1 MGARAYEEGY
11 AELEERF
18 GARFRRDASGVTVAP
33 TDEEEVGVVA
43 EIAHRHGLPLSP
55 RGAGTIPGSARSAEG
70 VVLGLDHMKSFSVTE
85 GEEPVVELGPG
96 LSWVE
101 LEDHL
106 RGEGKSL
113 RVYPTSAP
121 RSSVGGWLARD
132 GLGVGSYEYGW
143 LSENV
148 LSVEVVLPGGARH
161 VAASEELDLIV
172 GAEGTT
178 GIIVGATLLLREAS
192 RDLPFAA
199 ALDTPSDLARAV
211 KNLSGEQFPFWH
223 LGLVRTDLA
232 LTAGPEEGYV
242 LYGTHHGE
250 SEGELEAALAR
261 TISSCGGR
269 MLGSAEAYR
278 SWGARF
284 FPVSPT
290 GEFPTPATAVVPVP
304 GLQEALTRLESEVA
318 HLGVQGT
325 VASGGSVMLMAFRI
339 GEGGG
344 LETPDEADRE
354 AMTRIAR
361 QAGGGEYLVGLRRYE
376 GHPRR
381 EALLRFKEEIDP
393 KDILGSARSDH
404 EV

>member
-85 GEEPVVELGPG
+85 GEEPAVELEPG

-113 RVYPTSAP
+113 RVYLTSAP

-199 ALDTPSDLARAV
+199 ALDTPSGLARAV

-223 LGLVRTDLA
+223 LGLVRTNLA

-304 GLQEALTRLESEVA
+304 GLQEALIRLESEVA

-344 LETPDEADRE
+344 LENPDEADRE

>member
-85 GEEPVVELGPG
+85 GEEPAVELEPG

-148 LSVEVVLPGGARH
+148 LSVEVVIPGGARH

-199 ALDTPSDLARAV
+199 ALDTPSGLARAV

-290 GEFPTPATAVVPVP
+290 GELPTPATAVVPVP
-304 GLQEALTRLESEVA
+304 GLQEALIRLESEVA

-344 LETPDEADRE
+344 LENPDEADRE

-361 QAGGGEYLVGLRRYE
+361 QAGGGEYLVGVRRYE

>member
-33 TDEEEVGVVA
+33 TDVEEVGVVA

-85 GEEPVVELGPG
+85 GEEPAVELEPG

-113 RVYPTSAP
+113 RVYLTSAP

-148 LSVEVVLPGGARH
+148 LSVEVVIPGGARH

-199 ALDTPSDLARAV
+199 ALDTPSGLARAV

-223 LGLVRTDLA
+223 LGLVRTNLA

-290 GEFPTPATAVVPVP
+290 GELPTPATAVVPVP
-304 GLQEALTRLESEVA
+304 GLQEALIRLESEVA

-344 LETPDEADRE
+344 LENPDEADRE

>member
-33 TDEEEVGVVA
+33 TDVEEVGVVA

-85 GEEPVVELGPG
+85 GEEPAVELEPG

-113 RVYPTSAP
+113 RVYLTSAP

-199 ALDTPSDLARAV
+199 ALDTPSGLARAV

-261 TISSCGGR
+261 TISFCGGR

-290 GEFPTPATAVVPVP
+290 GELPTPATAVVPVP

-393 KDILGSARSDH
+393 KDILRSARSDH

>member
-344 LETPDEADRE
+344 LENPDEADRE

>member
-33 TDEEEVGVVA
+33 TDVEEVGVVA

-113 RVYPTSAP
+113 RVYLTSAP

-199 ALDTPSDLARAV
+199 ALDTPSGLARAV

-223 LGLVRTDLA
+223 LGLVRTNLA